1 MQRCHCPECSRVEA
15 HIETL
20 QHPVD
25 DRILIEAAADTP
37 ATWGQEAREASDY
50 SYREAIELD
59 DLGY

>member
-20 QHPVD
+20 QHPGEDHALV
-25 DRILIEAAADTP
+25 EAAAETP
-37 ATWGQEAREASDY
+37 SNWGQDARDASDY